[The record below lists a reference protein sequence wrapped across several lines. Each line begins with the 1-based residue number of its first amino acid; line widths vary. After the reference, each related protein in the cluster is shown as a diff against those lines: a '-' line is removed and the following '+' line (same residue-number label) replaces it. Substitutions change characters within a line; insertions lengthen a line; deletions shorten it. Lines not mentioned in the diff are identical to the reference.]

1 MRLSQGKPR
10 IKSNPVRSSVGGLDI
25 VGVVE
30 GFVDV
35 VGFAVGDAVVAC
47 SLGEELGTQGVGLRS
62 ASETVS
68 SSPKSEIEKNLDPA
82 HASRFSCDISSPT
95 PTGMTSIPA
104 LRASLAK
111 SKAHSA
117 AASLKKVP
125 SPDSS
130 KSLSGHGPPS
140 LSSKKTVG
148 SPSVSKTMSFLASG
162 SPAFKISVQEAKPP
176 PVKVLKQEIIC

>member
-25 VGVVE
+25 VGVLE
-30 GFVDV
+30 GFTEF
-35 VGFAVGDAVVAC
+35 VGFTDGDAVGLELAC
-47 SLGEELGTQGVGLRS
+47 SLGEELGTQRVLLRS
-62 ASETVS
+62 AAETPPRS
-68 SSPKSEIEKNLDPA
+68 LKSGIEKDLDPA
-82 HASRFSCDISSPT
+82 HASRFSCDISSPM
-95 PTGMTSIPA
+95 PTGMKSIPA

-130 KSLSGHGPPS
+130 SSLSGHGPPS

-148 SPSVSKTMSFLASG
+148 SPSVSKTISFLASG
-162 SPAFKISVQEAKPP
+162 SPAVKMSVQEAIAP
-176 PVKVLKQEIIC
+176 PVKVLK